1 MKKAKFRMII
11 QRTMKTRNVNI
22 KILAPKKRERERK
35 NLKNLR
41 KNINQKK
48 NTRKRE
54 TDPRPVLKIVTLIDV
69 VPLGYEIV
77 FNMFYF

>member
-1 MKKAKFRMII
+1 
-11 QRTMKTRNVNI
+11 MKTRNVNI
-22 KILAPKKRERERK
+22 KIRAPKKRERERK

-54 TDPRPVLKIVTLIDV
+54 TGLHPVRKIVTLIDV